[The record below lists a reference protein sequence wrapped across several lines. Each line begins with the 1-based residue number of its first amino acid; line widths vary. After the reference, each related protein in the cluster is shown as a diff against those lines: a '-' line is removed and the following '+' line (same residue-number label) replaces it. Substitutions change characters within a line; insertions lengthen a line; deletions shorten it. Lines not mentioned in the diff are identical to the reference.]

1 MRGTGIDTY
10 RFGRPDVGIRIGGD
24 RDYAEKGSSLDITV
38 LVGRFRPNCAN
49 WGHEYGLT
57 SQNSESEL

>member
-1 MRGTGIDTY
+1 M
-10 RFGRPDVGIRIGGD
+10 GIRIGGD